1 MAVAL
6 RITATLSPGEQATYS
21 MQLVGSIAEVVML
34 AVGLLPIAKWQ
45 CAPPPFARRSMVT
58 PAPTAV
64 DCTLVPVTVITWVVP
79 SAPKVVSCPLSSRN
93 SLLILVPSKVIGK
106 VFLISKVPLDL
117 ERVFFGQVYMRQ
129 IFCLHD
135 SLFLMQFLCQTTF

>member
-21 MQLVGSIAEVVML
+21 MQLVGSMGEVVML
-34 AVGLLPIAKWQ
+34 AVGLEPMAKWQ
-45 CAPPPFARRSMVT
+45 CAPPPFASLSIVT

-64 DCTLVPVTVITWVVP
+64 DCTLVALTVITWVVP

-93 SLLILVPSKVIGK
+93 SLLIV
-106 VFLISKVPLDL
+106 VPLKVSRRSWNTKDL
-117 ERVFFGQVYMRQ
+117 VFAN
-129 IFCLHD
+129 IA
-135 SLFLMQFLCQTTF
+135 SLGLSGLPCNLKMGL